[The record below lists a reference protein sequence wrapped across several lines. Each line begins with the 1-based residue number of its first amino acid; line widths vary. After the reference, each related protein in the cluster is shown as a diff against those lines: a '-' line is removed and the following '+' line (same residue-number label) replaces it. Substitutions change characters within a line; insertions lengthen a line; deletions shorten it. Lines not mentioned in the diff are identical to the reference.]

1 MCTQLIICINYSTQL
16 KQVHQHDKAVNPIA
30 SCDTS
35 EDISFNTKVDS
46 FSSAQG
52 TDDVEDSYCWQDDD
66 DNDDDNDDDDN
77 DDVIGSNYEEEYDD
91 YDDLE
96 MNGEPT
102 QLGNDNLIYPN
113 ARITNEVSMLLI
125 MTFAIVNKL
134 SRSALKDLLSLID
147 LHCPVPY
154 RLISSLYK
162 FKQYFK
168 ALKHPPKSIIT
179 ALNVHFQ

>member
-1 MCTQLIICINYSTQL
+1 M
-16 KQVHQHDKAVNPIA
+16 HQHDKAVNPIA

-66 DNDDDNDDDDN
+66 DNDDDDN

-102 QLGNDNLIYPN
+102 QLGNDNLI
-113 ARITNEVSMLLI
+113 
-125 MTFAIVNKL
+125 
-134 SRSALKDLLSLID
+134 
-147 LHCPVPY
+147 
-154 RLISSLYK
+154 
-162 FKQYFK
+162 
-168 ALKHPPKSIIT
+168 
-179 ALNVHFQ
+179 